1 MFNDHRWGFDW
12 SEFMTGVVFLIA
24 AYFVMKQ
31 PKAALLS
38 LVFLFAIAAIISG
51 ITTIAGYTKLR
62 RETGLRANFALVF
75 AIIDILVGLLFLFHA
90 PSGILVLGYV
100 FAFWFLIDSIE
111 RLTVV
116 SHLKVFGMGYYVLS
130 LILDIASLVL
140 GILLIFNPMIAIIS
154 FNILVSV
161 YFTIFGINAILIAFA
176 RRN

>member
-1 MFNDHRWGFDW
+1 
-12 SEFMTGVVFLIA
+12 MTGIVFLIA
-24 AYFVMKQ
+24 AYFVIKQ
-31 PKAALLS
+31 PQAALLS

-51 ITTIAGYTKLR
+51 ITTIGGYTKLR

-90 PSGILVLGYV
+90 PTGVLVLGYV

-116 SHLKVFGMGYYVLS
+116 SHLRVFGTGYFVLS
-130 LILDIASLVL
+130 LILDIISLAL
-140 GILLIFNPMIAIIS
+140 GILLVVNPMIAVIS
-154 FNILVSV
+154 FNVLVSF
-161 YFTIFGINAILIAFA
+161 YFAVFGINAILIAFA

>member
-1 MFNDHRWGFDW
+1 
-12 SEFMTGVVFLIA
+12 MTGIVFWIA
-24 AYFVMKQ
+24 AYFVIKQ
-31 PKAALLS
+31 PQAALLS

-51 ITTIAGYTKLR
+51 VTTIGGYTKLR

-90 PSGILVLGYV
+90 PTGVLVLGYV

-116 SHLKVFGMGYYVLS
+116 SHLRVFGTGYFVLS
-130 LILDIASLVL
+130 LILDIISLAL
-140 GILLIFNPMIAIIS
+140 GILLVINPMVAVIS
-154 FNILVSV
+154 FNVLVSF
-161 YFTIFGINAILIAFA
+161 YFAVFGINAILIAFA

>member
-12 SEFMTGVVFLIA
+12 TELMTGVVFLVA
-24 AYFVMKQ
+24 ALFVIKQ

-51 ITTIAGYTKLR
+51 ITTIGGYTKLR

-75 AIIDILVGLLFLFHA
+75 AVIDLLVGLLFLFHA
-90 PSGILVLGYV
+90 PTGIVILGYV

-111 RLTVV
+111 RLVV
-116 SHLKVFGMGYYVLS
+116 ASHLRTFGMGYFILSVIFDIIS
-130 LILDIASLVL
+130 LILA
-140 GILLIFNPMIAIIS
+140 ILLILNPVFAAFS
-154 FNILVSV
+154 FNALVSI
-161 YFTIFGINAILIAFA
+161 YFAIFGINAILIAFA

>member
-1 MFNDHRWGFDW
+1 
-12 SEFMTGVVFLIA
+12 MTGIVFLIA
-24 AYFVMKQ
+24 AYFVIKQ
-31 PKAALLS
+31 PQAALLS

-51 ITTIAGYTKLR
+51 VTTIGGYTKLR

-90 PSGILVLGYV
+90 PTGVLVLGYV

-116 SHLKVFGMGYYVLS
+116 SHLRVFGTGYFVLS
-130 LILDIASLVL
+130 LILDIISLAL
-140 GILLIFNPMIAIIS
+140 GILLVINPMVAVIS
-154 FNILVSV
+154 FNVLVSF
-161 YFTIFGINAILIAFA
+161 YFAVFGINAILIAFA

>member
-1 MFNDHRWGFDW
+1 MIIAGVWLDW
-12 SEFMTGVVFLIA
+12 IHDGDRFLIA
-24 AYFVMKQ
+24 AYFVIKQ
-31 PKAALLS
+31 PQAALLS

-51 ITTIAGYTKLR
+51 VTTIGGYTKLR

-90 PSGILVLGYV
+90 PTGVLVLGYV

-116 SHLKVFGMGYYVLS
+116 SHLRVFGTGYFVLS
-130 LILDIASLVL
+130 LILDIISLAL
-140 GILLIFNPMIAIIS
+140 GILLVINPMVAVIS
-154 FNILVSV
+154 FNVLVSF
-161 YFTIFGINAILIAFA
+161 YFAVFGINAILIAFA